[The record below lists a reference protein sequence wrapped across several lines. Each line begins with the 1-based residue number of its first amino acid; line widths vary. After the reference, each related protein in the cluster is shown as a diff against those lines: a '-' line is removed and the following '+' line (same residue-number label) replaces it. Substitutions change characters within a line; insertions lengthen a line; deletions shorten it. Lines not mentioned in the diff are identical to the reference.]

1 MLPANPMSLSL
12 PLRINLIS
20 LVFASLVASVLTALG
35 GWFLHHQQNESAVI
49 RARLAAEELSARA
62 QKLLDLQLSFGDFI
76 GFNEQ
81 CAAVIRGDA
90 QLRQAAAFDAERKLR
105 FHSGTQGLAW
115 PEDAGIPEGSN
126 ALVVPSPGGPLV
138 ILAFAPGRAG
148 SAGYAV
154 VAVDGSEVTQATL
167 RSVSWLVASAMVLFV
182 LGLLIQQGIFWR
194 TVGRPLASLVRTAD
208 NIQPDNLAE
217 GLPTIDAEHSD
228 DDIGRL
234 YSAFSRLMR
243 RLMDAR
249 RELLK
254 QNEALEQ
261 AVQIRTM
268 QLELLNSE
276 LERDIERRKELEEEL
291 RVQATTDTLTGLHNR
306 AHILPHARSM
316 LQRAQREHR
325 AIGLLMFDFDGF
337 KQINDT
343 HGHGVGDE
351 VLRIM
356 AQRLQR
362 TCRSGDA
369 LARLGGDEFLLAFDN
384 AADDTEVEGFARRLL
399 ATFDEPIAISGLSLR
414 VGASIGIA
422 LYPEHAGTFDSLL
435 ARADQAMYAAKQDGG
450 GYRFAQAGAS
460 GLVPA

>member
-1 MLPANPMSLSL
+1 MLSSPMSLSL

-35 GWFLHHQQNESAVI
+35 GWFLYHQQNENAVN
-49 RARLAAEELSARA
+49 RARLAADELSVRT
-62 QKLLDLQLSFGDFI
+62 QKLLDLQLSFADFI

-81 CAAVIRGDA
+81 CVAVIRNDA
-90 QLRQAAAFDAERKLR
+90 QLRQAAVFDGERTLR
-105 FHSGTQGLAW
+105 FHSGAHAPSWPADTPLPDGRGAVIVPTPAGAVVIHALATSS
-115 PEDAGIPEGSN
+115 A
-126 ALVVPSPGGPLV
+126 
-138 ILAFAPGRAG
+138 RT
-148 SAGYAV
+148 AGYAV
-154 VAVDGSEVTQATL
+154 VAVNGSEVTKATL
-167 RSVSWLVASAMVLFV
+167 RSVSWLVASAMLLFV

-208 NIQPDNLAE
+208 NIQPDDLAD
-217 GLPTIDAEHSD
+217 GLPPIDSTHSD

-254 QNEALEQ
+254 QNEALEH
-261 AVQIRTM
+261 AVQLRTM
-268 QLELLNSE
+268 QLELVNAE

-291 RVQATTDTLTGLHNR
+291 RRQATTDTLTGLHNR
-306 AHILPHARSM
+306 AYILPHARSM
-316 LQRAQREHR
+316 LQRAQREHK
-325 AIGLLMFDFDGF
+325 AMGLLMFDFDGF

-343 HGHGVGDE
+343 HGHAVGDE

-362 TCRSGDA
+362 TCRSSDA

-384 AADDTEVEGFARRLL
+384 AGDDLEVEAFARRLL
-399 ATFDEPIAISGLSLR
+399 ALFDEPLAVGALSLR
-414 VGASIGIA
+414 VGVSIGIA

-435 ARADQAMYAAKQDGG
+435 ARADHTMYTVKQDGG
-450 GYRFAQAGAS
+450 GFRFAEVGPS